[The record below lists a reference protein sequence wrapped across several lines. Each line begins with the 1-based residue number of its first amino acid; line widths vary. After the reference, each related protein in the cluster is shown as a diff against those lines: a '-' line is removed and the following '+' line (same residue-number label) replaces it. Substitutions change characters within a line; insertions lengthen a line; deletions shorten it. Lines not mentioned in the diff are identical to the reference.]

1 MTRPR
6 RTLEGRPG
14 PGAAAGR
21 ALRLVAGNAVVL
33 LGLLLLA
40 GAVGEVV
47 LRLGGAPFV
56 ANRFPMRFVPGVGV
70 LGEPQTEVRWTDER
84 DFRTISRTNRLGFLD
99 REPPAAREGAAAG
112 CHLTLIGDSF
122 VEAKQVALVEKVQV
136 RLEELAARDL
146 PEVALTTSAF
156 GLGGTGQ
163 VAQLALYDHYARKM
177 EPEVVVLVVYRNDF
191 ADNSAAVTATDR
203 GFDPERMPVLTAVRG
218 PEGAFRLRPPHPEAL
233 RDRWRRSAGFSGA
246 LAGALRAGWQK
257 LRGVSFLL
265 DWFHGKA
272 VAAFG
277 ARVAANRSARGEALG
292 RDPRYETAL
301 AGLPPE
307 AARRDLPLVLA
318 RELGEPEAGRSPA
331 VREAVAATAFA
342 LDEFRT
348 RAARDGAVLL
358 LFATHALR
366 EFPGP
371 FETLTALASERGLPV
386 VDQHDYIVRRKGRER
401 LPEAEYPNDGHWTP
415 LGHRWAAEALLE
427 YLREHPEVCGGASG
441 AEPGS

>member
-6 RTLEGRPG
+6 RTFAGRPG

-33 LGLLLLA
+33 LGLLLCV

-70 LGEPQTEVRWTDER
+70 LGEPHTEVRWTDER

-99 REPPAAREGAAAG
+99 REPPPADEPAKG
-112 CHLTLIGDSF
+112 CRLTLIGDSF
-122 VEAKQVALVEKVQV
+122 VEAKQVALAEKVQL

-146 PEVALTTSAF
+146 PEAALTASAF

-163 VAQLALYDHYARKM
+163 VAQLALYDRYARKTG
-177 EPEVVVLVVYRNDF
+177 PQVVVLAVYWNDF
-191 ADNSAAVTATDR
+191 ADNSAAVTAADR
-203 GFDPERMPVLTAVRG
+203 GFDPERMPVVTAVRG
-218 PEGAFRLRPPHPEAL
+218 AGGAFHLRPPHPEAL
-233 RDRWRRSAGFSGA
+233 RDRWQRSAGLSGA
-246 LAGALRAGWQK
+246 LAGRLRAGWEEI
-257 LRGVSFLL
+257 RGVSFLL
-265 DWFHGKA
+265 DWLHGRA
-272 VAAFG
+272 VLALG

-307 AARRDLPLVLA
+307 AARQDLPLVLA
-318 RELGEPEAGRSPA
+318 RELGEPEAERSPA
-331 VREAVAATAFA
+331 AREAVAATAFA

-348 RAARDGAVLL
+348 RAARDEAVLV

-386 VDQHDYIVRRKGRER
+386 VDQYDYIVRRKGRER

-427 YLREHPEVCGGASG
+427 YLREHPEVCGGAAG